1 VGSIGTNPLLGGV
14 RGGFSKSAP
23 QRIPQKIKKK
33 SFLLSLSSYKTNPMK
48 KIICAALF
56 ALIIPFGLSGQRID
70 KLAWYGIDFSAAKF
84 ILVSEPASDIVNRYM
99 PAINTVVLA
108 EPEKYDVRKYF
119 GAREVEIRIDAVT
132 KNNAAIDPSSI
143 NANSDQLL
151 EPGKLTALVK
161 NYAKGEPGTGL
172 VFIAENLN
180 KVTQTGTFYVCLFDT
195 GSGDIIDMKRL
206 SAKAAGFGFR
216 NYWASSVYKV
226 MMYWGNLHGVS

>member
-1 VGSIGTNPLLGGV
+1 
-14 RGGFSKSAP
+14 
-23 QRIPQKIKKK
+23 
-33 SFLLSLSSYKTNPMK
+33 LSSYKIQSNEKNNLCCTV
-48 KIICAALF
+48 CHGFTLR
-56 ALIIPFGLSGQRID
+56 LSGQRIE

-84 ILVSEPASDIVNRYM
+84 ILVSEPASDIVNRYL

-108 EPEKYDVRKYF
+108 EPEKYDIKKYF
-119 GAREVEIRIDAVT
+119 GVKELEISIDAVT

-143 NANSDQLL
+143 NANSDQSLNP
-151 EPGKLTALVK
+151 ENLTSVVK
-161 NYAKGEPGTGL
+161 KYSTGEPGTGL

-195 GSGDIIDMKRL
+195 GSGDIIEMKRL

-226 MMYWGNLHGVS
+226 MMYWGNLHGLS